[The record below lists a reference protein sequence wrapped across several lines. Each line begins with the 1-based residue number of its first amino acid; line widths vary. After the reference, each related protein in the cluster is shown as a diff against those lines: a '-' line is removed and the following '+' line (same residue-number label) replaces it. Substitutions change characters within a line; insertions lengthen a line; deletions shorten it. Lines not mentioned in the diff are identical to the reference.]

1 MNSFLAVFKRE
12 LKSYFTT
19 PLAYVFLVIFLFF
32 SAYLTF
38 KQGFF
43 EARQADMSRF
53 FMNLPLLFVFMVPST
68 AMRLWAEE
76 RKVGS
81 IELLFTLPITIRQA
95 VLGKFM
101 AAWVFLTIALALTF
115 PMVMT
120 VTYLGNP
127 DIGLIVTGYMG
138 SWLMAGAFLAT
149 GCFFSAL
156 SKNQVISF
164 VLSVVACAILVFAGM
179 PTTLNYLSTFL
190 PMGLV
195 SAIEA
200 MSLRI
205 HFESIQRGVLK
216 FSDLSYFVILIV
228 GWIAACTVILDER
241 KAS

>member
-1 MNSFLAVFKRE
+1 M
-12 LKSYFTT
+12 
-19 PLAYVFLVIFLFF
+19 
-32 SAYLTF
+32 
-38 KQGFF
+38 
-43 EARQADMSRF
+43 
-53 FMNLPLLFVFMVPST
+53 
-68 AMRLWAEE
+68 
-76 RKVGS
+76 
-81 IELLFTLPITIRQA
+81 IRQ
-95 VLGKFM
+95 
-101 AAWVFLTIALALTF
+101 
-115 PMVMT
+115 
-120 VTYLGNP
+120 
-127 DIGLIVTGYMG
+127 
-138 SWLMAGAFLAT
+138 
-149 GCFFSAL
+149 
-156 SKNQVISF
+156 NQVISF

>member
-38 KQGFF
+38 KQGFY

-81 IELLFTLPITIRQA
+81 IELLFTLPITIKQA

-115 PMVMT
+115 PMVIT

-127 DIGLIVTGYMG
+127 DIGLIVTGYVG

-164 VLSVVACAILVFAGM
+164 VLAVVACAILVFAGM

-195 SAIEA
+195 SAIET
-200 MSLRI
+200 MSLKI

-216 FSDLSYFVILIV
+216 FSDLSYFIILIV

>member
-32 SAYLTF
+32 SGYMTF
-38 KQGFF
+38 KQGFY

-81 IELLFTLPITIRQA
+81 VELLFTLPITIRQA
-95 VLGKFM
+95 VLGKFL
-101 AAWVFLTIALALTF
+101 AAWVFLSIALALTF
-115 PMVMT
+115 PMILT
-120 VTYLGNP
+120 VCYLGDP
-127 DIGLIVTGYMG
+127 DKGLIVTGYIG
-138 SWLMAGAFLAT
+138 SWLMAGGFLAI

-164 VLSVVACAILVFAGM
+164 VLAVVACAVLVFAGM
-179 PTTLNYLSTFL
+179 PTTQNFLSSFL
-190 PMGLV
+190 PQGLV
-195 SAIEA
+195 GAIEN
-200 MSLRI
+200 MGFQT
-205 HFESIQRGVLK
+205 HFDSIQRGILK
-216 FSDLSYFVILIV
+216 FSDLSYFLILIA
-228 GWIAACTVILDER
+228 GWVAACTVVLDER